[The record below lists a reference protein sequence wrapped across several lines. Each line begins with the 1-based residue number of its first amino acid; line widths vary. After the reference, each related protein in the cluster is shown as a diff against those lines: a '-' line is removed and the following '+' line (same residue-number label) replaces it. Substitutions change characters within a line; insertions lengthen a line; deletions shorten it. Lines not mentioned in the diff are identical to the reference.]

1 MVSRFFVWFMLFSF
15 IGWVFE
21 SIFCMIKHHGWKNR
35 GFLFGP
41 ICPIYGCG
49 CVLAIIVCSG
59 EILPEMSD
67 WQIFFLCFLGSMV
80 LEYVTSY
87 VLEKAF
93 HAIWW
98 DYSDVPLNING
109 RVCIPAALG
118 FGVGGLLVVHF
129 LLPFAQR
136 LTGSIP
142 DAGME
147 LLALLLMAVVGA
159 DLALTISALTS
170 LLQNVQKIEATVNK
184 QMEEF
189 YASIEDNIKE
199 KKQVMLDKRE
209 ELMAKS
215 VERFSGAMNLSQ
227 RNELKKIKEFRLKGS
242 GTKIMT
248 QLRTKV
254 SGLRSRSGKHS
265 EGAGGQEWKQ
275 E

>member
-1 MVSRFFVWFMLFSF
+1 MVSRYFVWFILFSF

-21 SIFCMIKHHGWKNR
+21 SIFCMIKHHGWKSR

-49 CVLAIIVCSG
+49 CVLAIIICSG
-59 EILPEMSD
+59 EIFPVLVN
-67 WQIFFLCFLGSMV
+67 WQIFVFCFLGSIV

-87 VLEKAF
+87 VLEKVF

-98 DYSDVPLNING
+98 DYSDVPLNIHG

-118 FGVGGLLVVHF
+118 FGVGGLFVVHV
-129 LLPFAQR
+129 LLPFAQW

-142 DAGME
+142 NEVIE

-159 DLALTISALTS
+159 DFALTISALTS
-170 LLQNVQKIEATVNK
+170 LLQNVQTIEATVNK

-189 YASIEDNIKE
+189 YVSIEDSLKE
-199 KKQVMLDKRE
+199 RKQIMLDKRE
-209 ELMAKS
+209 ELMAKA
-215 VERFSGAMNLSQ
+215 VERFSSVMNLSQ

-254 SGLRSRSGKHS
+254 SGLRSRSKSGHDRKGDYM
-265 EGAGGQEWKQ
+265 E
-275 E
+275 